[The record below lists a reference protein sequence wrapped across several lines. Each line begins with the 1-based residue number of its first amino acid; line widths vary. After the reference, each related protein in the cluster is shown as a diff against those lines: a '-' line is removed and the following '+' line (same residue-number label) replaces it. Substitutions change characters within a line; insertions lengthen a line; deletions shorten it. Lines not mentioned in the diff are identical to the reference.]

1 MSANLAACYIDA
13 KEFGIIK
20 SIIDSS
26 ILKII
31 RTVPE
36 WKEDTKIQILKSH
49 PLFKLISE

>member
-1 MSANLAACYIDA
+1 MSANLAASYIDA

-36 WKEDTKIQILKSH
+36 WVYL
-49 PLFKLISE
+49 LIIRKRIPKHKF